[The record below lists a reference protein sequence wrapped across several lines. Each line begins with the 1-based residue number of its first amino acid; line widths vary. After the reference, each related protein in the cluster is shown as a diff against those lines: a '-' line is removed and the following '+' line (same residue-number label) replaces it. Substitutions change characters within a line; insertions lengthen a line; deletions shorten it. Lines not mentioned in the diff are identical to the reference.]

1 MKKQKTTGFDGSLRA
16 GRTGLLIPQRSRVPC
31 REAVCYDDDTSSF
44 LPASLSSPTKNATQ
58 RAHHNTA
65 LLFPRTQTPQSATLI
80 VANEY
85 LSAFAEGECP
95 ARRQYPASAAPPAP
109 KPCPKLR
116 STCLSIAAIVPVH
129 PLHAAPPVIQLNYW
143 TSPLDRYIHVSAVMP
158 SRASAMRGDSE
169 QTPLLGN
176 NSHGK
181 NSALRAHFAA
191 DVSKNWADLVL
202 LFCYIITGLLDS
214 SAVFIWGSFVS
225 MQTGKSRCSCLGV

>member
-16 GRTGLLIPQRSRVPC
+16 GTTGLLIPQRSRVPC

-44 LPASLSSPTKNATQ
+44 LPASLSSATKTQCNAPITTL
-58 RAHHNTA
+58 HC
-65 LLFPRTQTPQSATLI
+65 FPRTQTPQSATLI

-116 STCLSIAAIVPVH
+116 STCLSIAAIVPAH

-143 TSPLDRYIHVSAVMP
+143 PSLLDRYTHISAVMP

-176 NSHGK
+176 HSHGK
-181 NSALRAHFAA
+181 NSALCAHFAA

-225 MQTGKSRCSCLGV
+225 MQTGKSPCSCVGL